1 MKRIKITVLLI
12 LLCVLAGCSPKDTSL
27 RAYCTES
34 QQEFLD
40 QSLEELPVALTYHH
54 NDNILGRYETTDEEI
69 ISEILQAL
77 RETTIVSK
85 AFSGSTD
92 SRILEFET
100 ADGDTCLFWFD
111 ENRFHGAGGTS
122 YVLSGDEEIWD
133 LARKIQ
139 ETYPEYRGA
148 MEEKRHIA
156 KPGIPYLY
164 PAKAVQAVNAWFIY
178 THFSNA
184 RDSDLAS
191 FILFPCHNGHCDVFH
206 GFSHFG
212 VPDNKMNRRR
222 FFLGHDRPASL
233 MDKNLDMAERR
244 RFVFLN
250 MVVFMH
256 LRKAL
261 HLQTVVGSGGINI
274 PGELH
279 QLIRFIV
286 L

>member
-100 ADGDTCLFWFD
+100 ADGDTCLFWLMKTGSMAPAEHPMCFPA
-111 ENRFHGAGGTS
+111 R
-122 YVLSGDEEIWD
+122 GD
-133 LARKIQ
+133 L
-139 ETYPEYRGA
+139 
-148 MEEKRHIA
+148 
-156 KPGIPYLY
+156 
-164 PAKAVQAVNAWFIY
+164 
-178 THFSNA
+178 
-184 RDSDLAS
+184 
-191 FILFPCHNGHCDVFH
+191 
-206 GFSHFG
+206 
-212 VPDNKMNRRR
+212 
-222 FFLGHDRPASL
+222 
-233 MDKNLDMAERR
+233 
-244 RFVFLN
+244 
-250 MVVFMH
+250 
-256 LRKAL
+256 
-261 HLQTVVGSGGINI
+261 GSGAENPRNI
-274 PGELH
+274 SRVQGSDGVKKAHRKTRHSL
-279 QLIRFIV
+279 LV
-286 L
+286 SS

>member
-111 ENRFHGAGGTS
+111 ENRFHGAL
-122 YVLSGDEEIWD
+122 YERKKPYRLS
-133 LARKIQ
+133 
-139 ETYPEYRGA
+139 
-148 MEEKRHIA
+148 
-156 KPGIPYLY
+156 
-164 PAKAVQAVNAWFIY
+164 
-178 THFSNA
+178 
-184 RDSDLAS
+184 AS
-191 FILFPCHNGHCDVFH
+191 FLKI
-206 GFSHFG
+206 S
-212 VPDNKMNRRR
+212 K
-222 FFLGHDRPASL
+222 
-233 MDKNLDMAERR
+233 
-244 RFVFLN
+244 
-250 MVVFMH
+250 VFM
-256 LRKAL
+256 LLKYSFT
-261 HLQTVVGSGGINI
+261 Q
-274 PGELH
+274 
-279 QLIRFIV
+279 
-286 L
+286 

>member
-1 MKRIKITVLLI
+1 M
-12 LLCVLAGCSPKDTSL
+12 CVLAGCSPKDTSL

-133 LARKIQ
+133 LARKIKHI
-139 ETYPEYRGA
+139 GL
-148 MEEKRHIA
+148 MEKKGTSA

-164 PAKAVQAVNAWFIY
+164 PAKAVQAGNAWFIIPI
-178 THFSNA
+178 F
-184 RDSDLAS
+184 
-191 FILFPCHNGHCDVFH
+191 
-206 GFSHFG
+206 
-212 VPDNKMNRRR
+212 
-222 FFLGHDRPASL
+222 
-233 MDKNLDMAERR
+233 
-244 RFVFLN
+244 
-250 MVVFMH
+250 
-256 LRKAL
+256 
-261 HLQTVVGSGGINI
+261 QTQGTRI
-274 PGELH
+274 
-279 QLIRFIV
+279 
-286 L
+286 

>member
-122 YVLSGDEEIWD
+122 YVLSGDEEAD
-133 LARKIQ
+133 RKSRVFLACMQLRPRKQ
-139 ETYPEYRGA
+139 GT
-148 MEEKRHIA
+148 
-156 KPGIPYLY
+156 PGL
-164 PAKAVQAVNAWFIY
+164 FI
-178 THFSNA
+178 
-184 RDSDLAS
+184 
-191 FILFPCHNGHCDVFH
+191 
-206 GFSHFG
+206 
-212 VPDNKMNRRR
+212 
-222 FFLGHDRPASL
+222 
-233 MDKNLDMAERR
+233 
-244 RFVFLN
+244 FVF
-250 MVVFMH
+250 
-256 LRKAL
+256 
-261 HLQTVVGSGGINI
+261 QTRGSLGFG
-274 PGELH
+274 
-279 QLIRFIV
+279 FICS
-286 L
+286 LSPSTQNSTLYFRNFRIFFRAAAMDFCTA

>member
-1 MKRIKITVLLI
+1 MRTGGVF
-12 LLCVLAGCSPKDTSL
+12 PKDTSL

-34 QQEFLD
+34 QQEFLG
-40 QSLEELPVALTYHH
+40 SVAGRAAGRAYLRH

-139 ETYPEYRGA
+139 ETYPEYREA
-148 MEEKRHIA
+148 ME
-156 KPGIPYLY
+156 
-164 PAKAVQAVNAWFIY
+164 
-178 THFSNA
+178 
-184 RDSDLAS
+184 
-191 FILFPCHNGHCDVFH
+191 
-206 GFSHFG
+206 
-212 VPDNKMNRRR
+212 
-222 FFLGHDRPASL
+222 
-233 MDKNLDMAERR
+233 
-244 RFVFLN
+244 
-250 MVVFMH
+250 
-256 LRKAL
+256 
-261 HLQTVVGSGGINI
+261 
-274 PGELH
+274 
-279 QLIRFIV
+279 
-286 L
+286 

>member
-122 YVLSGDEEIWD
+122 YVLSGDEGD
-133 LARKIQ
+133 L
-139 ETYPEYRGA
+139 
-148 MEEKRHIA
+148 
-156 KPGIPYLY
+156 
-164 PAKAVQAVNAWFIY
+164 
-178 THFSNA
+178 
-184 RDSDLAS
+184 
-191 FILFPCHNGHCDVFH
+191 
-206 GFSHFG
+206 
-212 VPDNKMNRRR
+212 
-222 FFLGHDRPASL
+222 
-233 MDKNLDMAERR
+233 
-244 RFVFLN
+244 
-250 MVVFMH
+250 
-256 LRKAL
+256 
-261 HLQTVVGSGGINI
+261 GSGAENPRNI
-274 PGELH
+274 SRVQGSDGVKKAHRKTRHSL
-279 QLIRFIV
+279 LV
-286 L
+286 SS

>member
-1 MKRIKITVLLI
+1 MKRIKIAVLLV

-40 QSLEELPVALTYHH
+40 QSLEELPVALTYRH

-133 LARKIQ
+133 LARKFRKHIRNTGKRWSKKGTSQNQAFLTCIQ
-139 ETYPEYRGA
+139 LRLCKQGT
-148 MEEKRHIA
+148 
-156 KPGIPYLY
+156 PGLFIPIFQRKGLG
-164 PAKAVQAVNAWFIY
+164 FSLIY
-178 THFSNA
+178 TLPLPHKTQPSI
-184 RDSDLAS
+184 SEIS
-191 FILFPCHNGHCDVFH
+191 
-206 GFSHFG
+206 GFFQSLPLWTS
-212 VPDNKMNRRR
+212 VP
-222 FFLGHDRPASL
+222 P
-233 MDKNLDMAERR
+233 E
-244 RFVFLN
+244 
-250 MVVFMH
+250 
-256 LRKAL
+256 
-261 HLQTVVGSGGINI
+261 
-274 PGELH
+274 
-279 QLIRFIV
+279 
-286 L
+286 

>member
-139 ETYPEYRGA
+139 ETSPEYREA
-148 MEEKRHIA
+148 ME
-156 KPGIPYLY
+156 
-164 PAKAVQAVNAWFIY
+164 
-178 THFSNA
+178 
-184 RDSDLAS
+184 
-191 FILFPCHNGHCDVFH
+191 
-206 GFSHFG
+206 
-212 VPDNKMNRRR
+212 
-222 FFLGHDRPASL
+222 
-233 MDKNLDMAERR
+233 
-244 RFVFLN
+244 
-250 MVVFMH
+250 
-256 LRKAL
+256 
-261 HLQTVVGSGGINI
+261 
-274 PGELH
+274 
-279 QLIRFIV
+279 
-286 L
+286 

>member
-100 ADGDTCLFWFD
+100 ADGDTCLFW
-111 ENRFHGAGGTS
+111 
-122 YVLSGDEEIWD
+122 L
-133 LARKIQ
+133 
-139 ETYPEYRGA
+139 
-148 MEEKRHIA
+148 
-156 KPGIPYLY
+156 
-164 PAKAVQAVNAWFIY
+164 FI
-178 THFSNA
+178 
-184 RDSDLAS
+184 
-191 FILFPCHNGHCDVFH
+191 
-206 GFSHFG
+206 
-212 VPDNKMNRRR
+212 
-222 FFLGHDRPASL
+222 
-233 MDKNLDMAERR
+233 
-244 RFVFLN
+244 FVF
-250 MVVFMH
+250 
-256 LRKAL
+256 
-261 HLQTVVGSGGINI
+261 QTRGSLGFG
-274 PGELH
+274 
-279 QLIRFIV
+279 FICS
-286 L
+286 LSPSTQNSTLYFRNFRIFFRAAAMDFCTA

>member
-1 MKRIKITVLLI
+1 MRTG
-12 LLCVLAGCSPKDTSL
+12 GCSPKDTSL

-40 QSLEELPVALTYHH
+40 QSLKSCRVALTYRH

-139 ETYPEYRGA
+139 ETYPEYR
-148 MEEKRHIA
+148 KRWS
-156 KPGIPYLY
+156 KKGTSQN
-164 PAKAVQAVNAWFIY
+164 QAFLTCIQLRLCKQECWFIY

-191 FILFPCHNGHCDVFH
+191 FILFPFHNGHCECFPWLLAFW
-206 GFSHFG
+206 GAG
-212 VPDNKMNRRR
+212 
-222 FFLGHDRPASL
+222 
-233 MDKNLDMAERR
+233 
-244 RFVFLN
+244 
-250 MVVFMH
+250 
-256 LRKAL
+256 
-261 HLQTVVGSGGINI
+261 
-274 PGELH
+274 
-279 QLIRFIV
+279 
-286 L
+286 

>member
-40 QSLEELPVALTYHH
+40 QSLEELPVALTYRH

-111 ENRFHGAGGTS
+111 ENRFPRS
-122 YVLSGDEEIWD
+122 RW
-133 LARKIQ
+133 
-139 ETYPEYRGA
+139 
-148 MEEKRHIA
+148 
-156 KPGIPYLY
+156 
-164 PAKAVQAVNAWFIY
+164 N
-178 THFSNA
+178 
-184 RDSDLAS
+184 
-191 FILFPCHNGHCDVFH
+191 ILCAF
-206 GFSHFG
+206 
-212 VPDNKMNRRR
+212 RRR
-222 FFLGHDRPASL
+222 GDL
-233 MDKNLDMAERR
+233 
-244 RFVFLN
+244 
-250 MVVFMH
+250 
-256 LRKAL
+256 
-261 HLQTVVGSGGINI
+261 GSGAENSGNISGIQGSDGVKRQI
-274 PGELH
+274 EKAGCSL
-279 QLIRFIV
+279 LV
-286 L
+286 CS

>member
-100 ADGDTCLFWFD
+100 ADGYIHHTPGSANDS
-111 ENRFHGAGGTS
+111 FHTPHLRRHHSQSDCKGRISHSHTHRTGTGLPDRPS
-122 YVLSGDEEIWD
+122 CIL
-133 LARKIQ
+133 
-139 ETYPEYRGA
+139 
-148 MEEKRHIA
+148 HF
-156 KPGIPYLY
+156 PG
-164 PAKAVQAVNAWFIY
+164 KDM
-178 THFSNA
+178 S
-184 RDSDLAS
+184 SDHS
-191 FILFPCHNGHCDVFH
+191 F
-206 GFSHFG
+206 
-212 VPDNKMNRRR
+212 PDNPAPL
-222 FFLGHDRPASL
+222 FLQP
-233 MDKNLDMAERR
+233 
-244 RFVFLN
+244 
-250 MVVFMH
+250 
-256 LRKAL
+256 
-261 HLQTVVGSGGINI
+261 
-274 PGELH
+274 
-279 QLIRFIV
+279 
-286 L
+286 

>member
-34 QQEFLD
+34 Q
-40 QSLEELPVALTYHH
+40 
-54 NDNILGRYETTDEEI
+54 
-69 ISEILQAL
+69 QAL

-139 ETYPEYRGA
+139 ETYPEYREA
-148 MEEKRHIA
+148 ME
-156 KPGIPYLY
+156 
-164 PAKAVQAVNAWFIY
+164 
-178 THFSNA
+178 
-184 RDSDLAS
+184 
-191 FILFPCHNGHCDVFH
+191 
-206 GFSHFG
+206 
-212 VPDNKMNRRR
+212 
-222 FFLGHDRPASL
+222 
-233 MDKNLDMAERR
+233 
-244 RFVFLN
+244 
-250 MVVFMH
+250 
-256 LRKAL
+256 
-261 HLQTVVGSGGINI
+261 
-274 PGELH
+274 
-279 QLIRFIV
+279 
-286 L
+286 

>member
-100 ADGDTCLFWFD
+100 ADK
-111 ENRFHGAGGTS
+111 
-122 YVLSGDEEIWD
+122 EIHLQPSFLD
-133 LARKIQ
+133 FRQLVDAL
-139 ETYPEYRGA
+139 PERL
-148 MEEKRHIA
+148 R
-156 KPGIPYLY
+156 L
-164 PAKAVQAVNAWFIY
+164 
-178 THFSNA
+178 
-184 RDSDLAS
+184 
-191 FILFPCHNGHCDVFH
+191 H
-206 GFSHFG
+206 GFIDG
-212 VPDNKMNRRR
+212 VLHRA
-222 FFLGHDRPASL
+222 GSC
-233 MDKNLDMAERR
+233 AERR
-244 RFVFLN
+244 LSSSSFSSVQSRCLSCS
-250 MVVFMH
+250 
-256 LRKAL
+256 LRKENRPT
-261 HLQTVVGSGGINI
+261 QTGQTRHRASHPVPACVVR
-274 PGELH
+274 PA
-279 QLIRFIV
+279 V
-286 L
+286 LKDR